1 MFKLSLGKQPAAP
14 SAAAEAEPFSTVL
27 AAISEDLVSIN
38 QTTERDFLTIGA
50 KLHEFTI
57 KSRELSQMAGQ
68 VMEFT
73 SGSDLQTSIHDLGNL
88 LAELDEHLNSLEQQF
103 EGSIQTLK
111 RYQDVVGRVDSS
123 SREFRQTIINLN
135 MLGFLTKVENS
146 HLAAIDSGFTSLAAD
161 VKALADNIRNRS
173 QEIIDQSAKL
183 AGMIALAL
191 ARLQDSETKRRR
203 QARQLME
210 ITKENHLALIKRQQ
224 QAADVARGL
233 EGQAAAIAASVAEI
247 VSGLQFNDITRQQLE
262 HVAQALDSLRE
273 ALGSSDQET
282 SLVDKAGATLEIVGL
297 QNAQVEHARR
307 ELYEAVEDVRLNLG
321 AIGDATVAMLAS
333 LKMVSWSGDA
343 DGRDFMAEINAGMD
357 AIIAGLS
364 DSNHEQA
371 ELAGTMNEVSSMVE
385 QMAGFVD
392 DIERL
397 GVELQLIALNARI
410 KAARIGN
417 EGLTLDTI
425 SGSIYELSSNS
436 RNDTRMLAE
445 MLHDLVGMAQDFNAG
460 FAADKQ
466 LNQELGLR
474 LSAQFDSAHQA
485 LNGINVRVLEIL
497 GVMNSAGGQMVA
509 EIAKLS
515 DSIDVHEA
523 VASVLDEQN
532 NRMREL
538 IAKAEEFCAGADVSH
553 RPQYL
558 EQLSNQ
564 YTMDSER
571 RIHNSH
577 VGGEAD
583 IFKQPEIGDADDLG
597 DNVDLF

>member
-1 MFKLSLGKQPAAP
+1 MFKLGLGKHPAAP
-14 SAAAEAEPFSTVL
+14 GAAVEADPFCPALSLISA
-27 AAISEDLVSIN
+27 DLVSLN
-38 QTTERDFLTIGA
+38 QTTEKDFLAIGA

-57 KSRELSQMAGQ
+57 KSRDLAKMAGQ

-73 SGSDLQTSIHDLGNL
+73 SGSDLQTSIYGLGNL
-88 LAELDEHLNSLEQQF
+88 LGELEEHLNSLELQF
-103 EGSIQTLK
+103 EESIQTLK
-111 RYQDVVGRVDSS
+111 RYQDVVAKVDSS
-123 SREFRQTIINLN
+123 SRDFRQMIINLN

-146 HLAAIDSGFTSLAAD
+146 HLLTIDSGFMSLAED
-161 VKALADNIRNRS
+161 VKKLADNIRNRS
-173 QEIIDQSAKL
+173 QEIIDQTAKL
-183 AGMIALAL
+183 AGRIALAL
-191 ARLQDSETKRRR
+191 DRVQESETKRRR

-210 ITKENHLALIKRQQ
+210 ITKDNHQALIKRQQ
-224 QAADVARGL
+224 QAADVARSL
-233 EGQAAAIAASVAEI
+233 DGQAAAIAASVAEI

-273 ALGSSDQET
+273 AFGSSGQEA
-282 SLVDKAGATLEIVGL
+282 SLVDKAGATLEIAGL

-307 ELYEAVEDVRLNLG
+307 ELYEAVEDVRRNLS

-333 LKMVSWSGDA
+333 LKMVSWSGAA

-371 ELAGTMNEVSSMVE
+371 ALAETMSEVSAMVE
-385 QMAGFVD
+385 QMAGFVA

-410 KAARIGN
+410 KAARIGD

-445 MLHDLVGMAQDFNAG
+445 KLHDLVGMAQEFSVG

-466 LNQELGLR
+466 QNQDLGLR
-474 LSAQFDSAHQA
+474 LGEQFDAAHQM
-485 LNGINVRVLEIL
+485 LNGINDSVLELL
-497 GVMNSAGGQMVA
+497 GVMNGSGGQMVS
-509 EIAKLS
+509 EIGALCG
-515 DSIDVHEA
+515 SIEVHET
-523 VASVLDEQN
+523 VAAVLDNQN
-532 NRMREL
+532 HRMREL
-538 IAKAEEFCAGADVSH
+538 IAKAEELCAGADVSH

-558 EQLSNQ
+558 EQLSRQ

-577 VGGEAD
+577 VGDEVD
-583 IFKQPEIGDADDLG
+583 LFKQPGAAGADDLG